1 MKKQRRFNIKDDVQL
16 NYVICALDDID
27 YELSLYQYR
36 VANEFEHSEEAYD
49 ALGRAR
55 ALYCMSFSAILW
67 ESLTVQKVRASMNP
81 VNKMKQIVFVLEA
94 AAAVDDLLD
103 TFQRELKETLDE
115 TDDAM
120 RKLWH
125 LRLALRKEINT
136 NFKDPRASE
145 SNEDE

>member
-1 MKKQRRFNIKDDVQL
+1 
-16 NYVICALDDID
+16 
-27 YELSLYQYR
+27 
-36 VANEFEHSEEAYD
+36 
-49 ALGRAR
+49 
-55 ALYCMSFSAILW
+55 
-67 ESLTVQKVRASMNP
+67 MNP

-103 TFQRELKETLDE
+103 SFQRELRETLDE

-125 LRLALRKEINT
+125 LRLALRREINT

-145 SNEDE
+145 SDNDNA

>member
-1 MKKQRRFNIKDDVQL
+1 MRSLIMSSALLMTSTMSSRFISTASQMSSSIQRKHTT
-16 NYVICALDDID
+16 
-27 YELSLYQYR
+27 LS
-36 VANEFEHSEEAYD
+36 D
-49 ALGRAR
+49 AR
-55 ALYCMSFSAILW
+55 ALYCMSFSGILW

-81 VNKMKQIVFVLEA
+81 VNKLKQLVFVLEA

-103 TFQRELKETLDE
+103 SFQRELKETLDD

-145 SNEDE
+145 SDNDNE